1 MPLFY
6 LSVEINNFVVGLARY
21 RVILNGKARHVDLS
35 ALSVIVFEISDL
47 ARYLEPL
54 SGREVGLEFVEAE
67 NAHHLDVGSAA
78 RISLSLKDE
87 CPAVEL
93 PEDDGLAYKAYS
105 LAVITVHVIHR
116 IGVEKTEVF
125 CGDVAGILLEVK
137 GKVVF
142 DPDDLVVL
150 TKEIDAH
157 AGINGL
163 D

>member
-67 NAHHLDVGSAA
+67 NAHHLDVCSAA
-78 RISLSLKDE
+78 GICLSLKNKS
-87 CPAVEL
+87 PALEL
-93 PEDDGLAYKAYS
+93 A
-105 LAVITVHVIHR
+105 
-116 IGVEKTEVF
+116 
-125 CGDVAGILLEVK
+125 
-137 GKVVF
+137 
-142 DPDDLVVL
+142 
-150 TKEIDAH
+150 
-157 AGINGL
+157 
-163 D
+163 